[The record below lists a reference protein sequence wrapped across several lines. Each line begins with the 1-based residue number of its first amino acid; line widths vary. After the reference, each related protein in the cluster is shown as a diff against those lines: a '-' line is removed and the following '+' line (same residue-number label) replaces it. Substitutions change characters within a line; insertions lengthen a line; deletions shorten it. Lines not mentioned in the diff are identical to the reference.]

1 MSAVR
6 SAPFRAEPPPG
17 KRGFAKAASAFAKR
31 ARRLA
36 KLPGFP
42 VLWIASAAAAALMTV
57 TGGFGTGD
65 VAVGHRAG
73 FWALLMGWSA
83 LKWQVWFA
91 VTVRRPEDWMRAAA
105 IGAILLC
112 LPLPI
117 EIALCARAMGFDG
130 MMPDAF
136 GTWGRA
142 LAIGSVVLVTILVVT
157 RAIGHRPF
165 VTVADNAY
173 APPPDGL
180 LARARIAPEA
190 LTAIEAEDHYCR
202 VHHRDGTSALIH
214 YRFGDA
220 LGEVAGLE
228 GAQVHRGA
236 WVAAAAV
243 EGAERDGRRWDLVL
257 EGDRRIAVSATYV
270 AEARRRGWLRGGRQ
284 SCGKPAP

>member
-6 SAPFRAEPPPG
+6 SAPFRDDPPPG
-17 KRGFAKAASAFAKR
+17 KRGFAKAAAAFAKR
-31 ARRLA
+31 ARRIA

-42 VLWIASAAAAALMTV
+42 VLWIASAAAAALMIV

-65 VAVGHRAG
+65 VAAGPRVG
-73 FWALLMGWSA
+73 FWAMLMGWSA

-91 VTVRRPEDWMRAAA
+91 VTVRRPEDWLRAAA

-117 EIALCARAMGFDG
+117 EIALCARFMGFGG
-130 MMPDAF
+130 MMPDVF

-142 LAIGSVVLVTILVVT
+142 LAIGSVVLVTILVLT

-165 VTVADNAY
+165 GASAEPAAT
-173 APPPDGL
+173 PLPPDGI
-180 LARARIAPEA
+180 LARARVAPDA
-190 LTAIEAEDHYCR
+190 LAAIEAEDHYCR

-220 LGEVAGLE
+220 LGEVAGME

-236 WVAAAAV
+236 WVSAAAV
-243 EGAERDGRRWDLVL
+243 EGAEREGRRWDLVL
-257 EGDRRIAVSATYV
+257 GGGRRVAVSATY
-270 AEARRRGWLRGGRQ
+270 APEARRRGWLRPVR
-284 SCGKPAP
+284 